1 MELAPLY
8 RFFARTMRGMKGPS
22 MVLAAAI
29 LLSACSQG
37 GEKPAV
43 DRGVKPTGER
53 TDAAGSAKAVTGT
66 GKGDPG
72 AGKKIFNKYCYF
84 CHGRRGM
91 GDGPIGIA
99 ITPHPAD
106 FVHDRKRMSKSDA
119 KLFKSITEGIRREI
133 GGEEMSMPRWADIL
147 SEQERWDV
155 LSYIRELER
164 LGREAE
170 EKASRSGTGQ

>member
-1 MELAPLY
+1 
-8 RFFARTMRGMKGPS
+8 MRSVKGPS

-37 GEKPAV
+37 GQNQAA
-43 DRGVKPTGER
+43 ER
-53 TDAAGSAKAVTGT
+53 TGNSTEEKTHSATAEKARVITGN
-66 GKGDPG
+66 P
-72 AGKKIFNKYCYF
+72 AEGKKIFDKYCYF

-106 FVHDRKRMSKSDA
+106 FVHDRKRMSRSDE
-119 KLFKSITEGIRREI
+119 KLLESITQGIRREI

-164 LGREAE
+164 LGIEAE
-170 EKASRSGTGQ
+170 KGAAKSGAGR